1 MSKRKPIVEMQGPEI
16 YDEDEPDE
24 IVIAGKKVEIPDDTE
39 DDEDAADD

>member
-1 MSKRKPIVEMQGPEI
+1 MSKRKPIVEMQGPETF
-16 YDEDEPDE
+16 EDEPDE